1 MSELGLH
8 QIGHIS
14 FGREYEHSTVS
25 QMAYELE
32 NYFSRYE
39 YHLDVISHKKLRM
52 GVGNRYRM
60 RDPVTWKVAGI
71 PLHKNVDIIG
81 YGKVNGNDFRPYYTG
96 DCEVFVDDVSV
107 FKGNL
112 KESAKIMHEK
122 SREIALEARQM
133 TRESV
138 RSSNIIEIRQIL
150 GDPLMDQLVSEN
162 PSQKEEIIYVMRAL
176 SACVKDDSFVSNNCE

>member
-14 FGREYEHSTVS
+14 FGSEYERSPVS

-32 NYFSRYE
+32 NYFSRHE

-52 GVGNRYRM
+52 GIGNRYRM
-60 RDPVTWKVAGI
+60 RDPVTWKVVGV

-122 SREIALEARQM
+122 AREIALEARQM
-133 TRESV
+133 TRESTNLLVDPLRSKESV
-138 RSSNIIEIRQIL
+138 RPSNIIEIRQIL
-150 GDPLMDQLVSEN
+150 GDPLTDQLVSEN
-162 PSQKEEIIYVMRAL
+162 PSQKEEIM
-176 SACVKDDSFVSNNCE
+176 